1 MVRLRKTLTAPLP
14 TCILYGRWAGILN
27 LLLTNTGQS
36 GAGGESEGGRLMTKG
51 LHLSMFLCSLFGQE
65 SLDCKK
71 QKANLNMHGGRGIQV
86 ETTLFGSS

>member
-1 MVRLRKTLTAPLP
+1 
-14 TCILYGRWAGILN
+14 
-27 LLLTNTGQS
+27 
-36 GAGGESEGGRLMTKG
+36 MTKG

-71 QKANLNMHGGRGIQV
+71 QKANLNMHGGRGIPV